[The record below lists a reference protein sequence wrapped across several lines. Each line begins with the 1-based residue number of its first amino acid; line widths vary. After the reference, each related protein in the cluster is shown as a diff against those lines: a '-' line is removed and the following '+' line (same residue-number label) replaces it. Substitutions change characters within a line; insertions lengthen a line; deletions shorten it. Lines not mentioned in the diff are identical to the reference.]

1 MDNNTIQLA
10 RDRRPFAIYV
20 HGLASGAS
28 GGSGGAL
35 SELFPQFC
43 WITDDFGED
52 LQANIEKLNQMVEQY
67 HPQMLVGTSMGGL
80 TVIYATAPDAVKV
93 VCNPALSVA
102 DCVRNTIGLGRHNY
116 FCTRQDGV
124 KTFVLTEEMCCDW
137 ERYIATHT
145 PTVGRVGYAIFS
157 AHDELLGEVATLA
170 AQDYLAQ
177 CGFEIIVDPVGRHR
191 MQQSTYE
198 IIAKHILVNMQ

>member
-1 MDNNTIQLA
+1 
-10 RDRRPFAIYV
+10 
-20 HGLASGAS
+20 
-28 GGSGGAL
+28 
-35 SELFPQFC
+35 
-43 WITDDFGED
+43 
-52 LQANIEKLNQMVEQY
+52 
-67 HPQMLVGTSMGGL
+67 MLVGTSMGGL

-116 FCTRQDGV
+116 FCTRKDGV
-124 KTFVLTEEMCCDW
+124 KTFVLTEEMCSDW

-157 AHDELLGEVATLA
+157 AHDELLGEAATLA

-198 IIAKHILVNMQ
+198 IIAKHIIVNMQ